1 MHEYVHR
8 SIVQHHGV
16 TSIYHTCVYVS
27 LRLAFLRIVTTCG
40 IVHNTGQGTCLTEM
54 SSFASTLMLCG

>member
-27 LRLAFLRIVTTCG
+27 LRLAFLRIVTTRG
-40 IVHNTGQGTCLTEM
+40 IVHNKDKELI
-54 SSFASTLMLCG
+54 